1 MSKRYFLVGGVL
13 IFLTGLTCVF
23 YSLYQIN
30 NNAREESRAMDIARA
45 SILESPPD
53 QTQPVSNTSQKP
65 VEYHFKKGDVIGVLS
80 IPRLERELPIIE
92 GTDGKELKKGVGHY
106 STTALPQE
114 NDQIFLA
121 GHRDTV
127 FRNIGDLKSGDLLSI
142 KMPSGTYSYEIFNS
156 YIVEEH
162 DTTVIRQTSPQ
173 EILTLST
180 CYPFNIY
187 GSSNQR
193 YILEAKRIY

>member
-1 MSKRYFLVGGVL
+1 MNKRYFLVGGML
-13 IFLTGLTCVF
+13 ILVAGLTCIF

-30 NNAREESRAMDIARA
+30 NNAREESRAMDIAKT
-45 SILESPPD
+45 SILGSPSN
-53 QTQPVSNTSQKP
+53 QTHPVTKP
-65 VEYHFKKGDVIGVLS
+65 SRVPIEYHLKKGDVIGILS

-162 DTTVIRQTSPQ
+162 DTTVIRQTNPQ

-187 GSSNQR
+187 GSSTQR